1 MFFVWGRYAR
11 IAKKCGQVFTTHSFT
26 NPILYPCLNYILPQT
41 FHSLN
46 FRINIK
52 EKHATFL
59 YRMLATGE
67 WREFK
72 LNLLTPLHK
81 AGVAEAVGQNRRH
94 RRVAV
99 AAARRITTYPL
110 KFSEL
115 APSLRKCIQLGK
127 RQSHFLWGDPI

>member
-52 EKHATFL
+52 RNTQPFSIECSLLENGGNSNLTYLLHYTKL
-59 YRMLATGE
+59 G
-67 WREFK
+67 WRK
-72 LNLLTPLHK
+72 RL
-81 AGVAEAVGQNRRH
+81 G
-94 RRVAV
+94 
-99 AAARRITTYPL
+99 RIEG
-110 KFSEL
+110 SEL
-115 APSLRKCIQLGK
+115 APSLRKYVQLGK

>member
-1 MFFVWGRYAR
+1 
-11 IAKKCGQVFTTHSFT
+11 
-26 NPILYPCLNYILPQT
+26 
-41 FHSLN
+41 
-46 FRINIK
+46 
-52 EKHATFL
+52 
-59 YRMLATGE
+59 MLATGE

-81 AGVAEAVGQNRRH
+81 AGVAEAVGQNRRR
-94 RRVAV
+94 RRVAVAVAVAAAV

-127 RQSHFLWGDPI
+127 RQSHFPLGDPI